1 MLKKTSKGY
10 ILKSMINSKYRI
22 KSYSKLK
29 KNEEKN
35 ARANINKNCFKKK
48 IITNFAL
55 IQNYEN
61 FAKNFVLINNI
72 CKIYF
77 KTNYLNRYT
86 FHKRDQLKR
95 VYKYLDRT
103 TQKRINNMFKEIN
116 TENVLIRY
124 RNLKIK
130 KFQNIGTNLASS
142 VIGSRL
148 NHPTV
153 NPDTLIESFDS
164 ISFNPKTAISTP
176 AIFSKDFQRITS
188 MTKKDNFFQ
197 EKNETLKINNFDSYE
212 KFRKLLDFESTSKIK
227 KQISYIIKKQV
238 TKKYFKI
245 DPLINALGLCK
256 ISKGETPF
264 RSLILNSLVQILFKI
279 SRRVPHFALT
289 ILLVMISRFRSRL
302 LHHKSLGKQTVCL
315 SVMLLAIKL
324 FPKNLIQ
331 FNVSTLL
338 CILSDKFILNRSLLS
353 ISDWKKGMTLLNLCL
368 SEIAAKGILIPQLL
382 KHLLI
387 LFSWAASHT
396 NNHLLLIFNLKL
408 PHLIPIEKLIIKTSK
423 IDHKIY
429 HLNKS
434 KFSLFYISYFSSS
447 LVMLRRGSQLSKL
460 NPSSSDLLFHFNL
473 LLSEFAID
481 KRLSK
486 VIRIKLVSLS
496 VDLISW
502 THYCKIRRKLNKY
515 KKASE
520 IKNLCE
526 FKIRKNIVSESIL
539 LPKKDQNLSLKKL
552 EHKIENEKIRLAR
565 TLRFDMASIE
575 TVDASKHLKLNKS
588 ENTKAFVTKAFLEE
602 ERAAI
607 KISRTATL

>member
-1 MLKKTSKGY
+1 MT
-10 ILKSMINSKYRI
+10 NSKYRI

-61 FAKNFVLINNI
+61 FAKNSVPTNNI
-72 CKIYF
+72 CKTYS

-116 TENVLIRY
+116 TENVLIRR

-130 KFQNIGTNLASS
+130 KSQNIGTNLASS

-164 ISFNPKTAISTP
+164 IFFNPKIAISILV
-176 AIFSKDFQRITS
+176 IFSKDFQRITS

-227 KQISYIIKKQV
+227 KQISYIIKKYHSNFNDNLSQSFF
-238 TKKYFKI
+238 KLYGYLIRYFVEK
-245 DPLINALGLCK
+245 A
-256 ISKGETPF
+256 GETPF

-552 EHKIENEKIRLAR
+552 EHKIENEKIRLVR
-565 TLRFDMASIE
+565 TLRFDMVSIE
-575 TVDASKHLKLNKS
+575 TVDVFKHLK
-588 ENTKAFVTKAFLEE
+588 
-602 ERAAI
+602 
-607 KISRTATL
+607 

>member
-552 EHKIENEKIRLAR
+552 EHKIENEKIRLVR
-565 TLRFDMASIE
+565 TLRFDMVSIE
-575 TVDASKHLKLNKS
+575 TVDVFKHLK
-588 ENTKAFVTKAFLEE
+588 
-602 ERAAI
+602 
-607 KISRTATL
+607 

>member
-1 MLKKTSKGY
+1 MT
-10 ILKSMINSKYRI
+10 NSKYRI

-48 IITNFAL
+48 TITNFAP

-61 FAKNFVLINNI
+61 FAKNSVPTNNI
-72 CKIYF
+72 CKTYS

-279 SRRVPHFALT
+279 SRRVPYFALI
-289 ILLVMISRFRSRL
+289 ILLIMISRFRSRL
-302 LHHKSLGKQTVCL
+302 LHHVN
-315 SVMLLAIKL
+315 
-324 FPKNLIQ
+324 KNIFLY
-331 FNVSTLL
+331 FV
-338 CILSDKFILNRSLLS
+338 FIL
-353 ISDWKKGMTLLNLCL
+353 
-368 SEIAAKGILIPQLL
+368 
-382 KHLLI
+382 
-387 LFSWAASHT
+387 
-396 NNHLLLIFNLKL
+396 
-408 PHLIPIEKLIIKTSK
+408 
-423 IDHKIY
+423 
-429 HLNKS
+429 
-434 KFSLFYISYFSSS
+434 
-447 LVMLRRGSQLSKL
+447 
-460 NPSSSDLLFHFNL
+460 
-473 LLSEFAID
+473 
-481 KRLSK
+481 
-486 VIRIKLVSLS
+486 
-496 VDLISW
+496 
-502 THYCKIRRKLNKY
+502 
-515 KKASE
+515 
-520 IKNLCE
+520 
-526 FKIRKNIVSESIL
+526 
-539 LPKKDQNLSLKKL
+539 
-552 EHKIENEKIRLAR
+552 
-565 TLRFDMASIE
+565 
-575 TVDASKHLKLNKS
+575 
-588 ENTKAFVTKAFLEE
+588 
-602 ERAAI
+602 
-607 KISRTATL
+607 